1 MTYLGTLCLVLLT
14 TAFAGS
20 ISRRVGM
27 PAVIGQLLVGIVL
40 GPAMLGWVTSNNF
53 VHIFSEIG
61 VVILMF
67 MAGLESDLDL
77 LKKYLKPATSVAL
90 FGVIAPIILVYLL
103 GRIYNF
109 TNEEAIFLGVTFAA
123 TSVSIS
129 VEVLK
134 ELKKLDTKEGTTI
147 LGAAVIDDI
156 LAVLILSVLVSIF
169 SDVAQAEGGHTQSN
183 LGVGILIQV
192 IYFIGIYLVFRW
204 IAPLLMKI
212 SEKLPI
218 SSSEILMSLVICL
231 GMAFFADLVGLSAV
245 VGSFFAGVAVAQ
257 TPYKQEIDS
266 SIEPIGYAVFIP
278 MFFVSIGLNMTFKGL
293 LTNWLFIVILLVLA
307 LLTKWGGCG
316 LGAKMLGMSRHS
328 GDIIGAGMVS
338 RGEMALIIAQVG
350 YEAHLLSD
358 KFYSSVIIVIIL
370 TTIIAP
376 FMLKSAIMRQA
387 KAEAK

>member
-27 PAVIGQLLVGIVL
+27 PAVIGQLLVGIIL

-134 ELKKLDTKEGTTI
+134 ELKNLDTKEGTTN
-147 LGAAVIDDI
+147 LG
-156 LAVLILSVLVSIF
+156 AVLILSVLVSIF

-231 GMAFFADLVGLSAV
+231 GMAFFADLV
-245 VGSFFAGVAVAQ
+245 
-257 TPYKQEIDS
+257 
-266 SIEPIGYAVFIP
+266 
-278 MFFVSIGLNMTFKGL
+278 
-293 LTNWLFIVILLVLA
+293 
-307 LLTKWGGCG
+307 
-316 LGAKMLGMSRHS
+316 
-328 GDIIGAGMVS
+328 
-338 RGEMALIIAQVG
+338 
-350 YEAHLLSD
+350 
-358 KFYSSVIIVIIL
+358 
-370 TTIIAP
+370 
-376 FMLKSAIMRQA
+376 
-387 KAEAK
+387 